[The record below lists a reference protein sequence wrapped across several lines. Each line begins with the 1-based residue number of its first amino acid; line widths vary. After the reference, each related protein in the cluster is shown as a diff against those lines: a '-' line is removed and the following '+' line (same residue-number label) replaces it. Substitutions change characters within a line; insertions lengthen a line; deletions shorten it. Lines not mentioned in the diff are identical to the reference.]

1 MASESLYPPLEDEEC
16 ASGTLSIPPRPPKVP
31 SSINQS
37 VEENAPLIIHSE
49 VVTQEITE
57 TTDKKG
63 LIMSMV
69 ILLLSIPALIG
80 AWCWPALV
88 IGLISGTVTAAA
100 RVLGHYISF
109 GVTAT
114 MMIGVN
120 SYILYCC
127 MTKRRKQPFCKK
139 YDHWSWPSLLLYSS
153 WQILPDICY
162 KTSIFGNLDLGLE
175 VQNTDR
181 IAQLKRWSVCLF
193 LVCSLLWSR
202 HTQVSSCYSLE
213 LCGMQILSPNWNR
226 SNGNGMNSV
235 YALDQ
240 RRCNGEILPQM
251 RNHYFLM
258 KF

>member
-16 ASGTLSIPPRPPKVP
+16 ASGTWSIPPRPPKVP

-139 YDHWSWPSLLLYSS
+139 YGPLILTFFAALFIMADLTRHLLQDLNLWKSGPWPGSSEYRPDCPTETMKCLSILGVFFTVIATYTGFILLFIGTMWNANIVTKLK
-153 WQILPDICY
+153 QI
-162 KTSIFGNLDLGLE
+162 
-175 VQNTDR
+175 
-181 IAQLKRWSVCLF
+181 KRKWNELRVR
-193 LVCSLLWSR
+193 SR
-202 HTQVSSCYSLE
+202 STKV
-213 LCGMQILSPNWNR
+213 
-226 SNGNGMNSV
+226 
-235 YALDQ
+235 
-240 RRCNGEILPQM
+240 
-251 RNHYFLM
+251 
-258 KF
+258 